1 MISNLR
7 LSFWISLI
15 FSILL
20 SAPSIR
26 AQSNSTL
33 DIPDDELARESVYPV
48 FENPVSVKNRNVTT
62 AKRFDIGVFGGL
74 ALTEPVFNT
83 VKLGLAGNYHLNEDH
98 SIGGILTMNNAGLS
112 RDAEEIKNTFQL
124 DYNRAPKPKMSI
136 FADYNYKPF
145 YGKISL
151 SKQLVLNTTIYGSAG
166 FGVIQF
172 DHKSFPGISLGVGE
186 RFYFNRSLS
195 FKIDFRLL
203 MHNAPIPFKGGVLL
217 PSNPVP
223 DYSVFDER
231 LTITSNLE
239 FGLNFL
245 F

>member
-98 SIGGILTMNNAGLS
+98 SIG
-112 RDAEEIKNTFQL
+112 
-124 DYNRAPKPKMSI
+124 
-136 FADYNYKPF
+136 
-145 YGKISL
+145 
-151 SKQLVLNTTIYGSAG
+151 
-166 FGVIQF
+166 
-172 DHKSFPGISLGVGE
+172 
-186 RFYFNRSLS
+186 
-195 FKIDFRLL
+195 
-203 MHNAPIPFKGGVLL
+203 
-217 PSNPVP
+217 
-223 DYSVFDER
+223 
-231 LTITSNLE
+231 
-239 FGLNFL
+239 
-245 F
+245 